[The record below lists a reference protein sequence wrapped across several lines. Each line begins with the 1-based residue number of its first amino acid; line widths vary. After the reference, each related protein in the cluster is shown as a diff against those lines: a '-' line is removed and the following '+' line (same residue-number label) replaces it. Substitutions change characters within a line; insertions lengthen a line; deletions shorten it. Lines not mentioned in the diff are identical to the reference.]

1 MKAPAKRRLA
11 GLYAVTPDLDDTRRL
26 LALVDAALA
35 GGATAIQYRHKTA
48 GPALKRAQ
56 IEALLQITRQ
66 RGAPLIVND
75 ELELALE
82 LGADGVHLGRDDG
95 DLAAA
100 RARLG
105 SERILGVSCYN
116 EPARAEAARAA
127 GADYLAFGSVYP
139 SGVKPGAVRAP
150 LSLIAQVRA
159 ACDLPLVA
167 IGGITVDN
175 APAVIDAGA
184 DAVAIISAVFGAA
197 DVRAAAQEISRLF
210 SPVHT

>member
-1 MKAPAKRRLA
+1 
-11 GLYAVTPDLDDTRRL
+11 LYAVTPDLDDTRRL